1 MVSVKWWN
9 QKRKDMRLLAQV
21 QKTILKRKIVRRYQ
35 KIKTLYAP
43 MYLQI
48 STFTYFVTYNEL

>member
-21 QKTILKRKIVRRYQ
+21 QKTILKRKIVKRYQ

-43 MYLQI
+43 IFKFLLLLI
-48 STFTYFVTYNEL
+48 L